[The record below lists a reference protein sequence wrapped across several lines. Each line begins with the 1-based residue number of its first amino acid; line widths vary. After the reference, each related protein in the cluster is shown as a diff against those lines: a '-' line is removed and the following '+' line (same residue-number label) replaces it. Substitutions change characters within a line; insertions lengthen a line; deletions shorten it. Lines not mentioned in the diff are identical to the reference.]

1 MVGVFLYVLMVMGL
15 LGNGRYRTQLC
26 NDGTHCKRRVCF
38 FAHTAS
44 ELRVPESKPF
54 VNPQALAAATAAAAA
69 RRSSNVTDMV
79 RSSTLSCFEK

>member
-1 MVGVFLYVLMVMGL
+1 M
-15 LGNGRYRTQLC
+15 LGIDRYRTQLC

-44 ELRVPESKPF
+44 ELRVPDSKPF

-69 RRSSNVTDMV
+69 RRSSHATDTV
-79 RSSTLSCFEK
+79 REMFWYPLLLRGEHAL